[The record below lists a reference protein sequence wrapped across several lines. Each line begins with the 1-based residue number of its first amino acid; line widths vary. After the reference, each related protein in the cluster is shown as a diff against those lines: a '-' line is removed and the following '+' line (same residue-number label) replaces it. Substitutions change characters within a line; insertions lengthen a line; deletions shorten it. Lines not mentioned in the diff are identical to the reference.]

1 MPGRFEDRRADVDA
15 VRELRA
21 QVAARL
27 DPRGPGDDHRVA
39 RPAQVTRH
47 LLAPLERRVAGPRP
61 GGRDVRCRVVV
72 APGVDAAVAVDQL
85 ELLLGV
91 DVDAVEERH
100 LVERARRR
108 PLEAGAVVAPDVEDQ
123 RVVEVAHLLDL
134 VEQAA
139 DVPVGV
145 VHEPGVDLHLPRVEL
160 LRGVV
165 ERVPRVEEIGPLGEH
180 RVLRDDPELLLPLED
195 LLADRVPALVELAL
209 VLVGPLLRDVVRRV
223 GAAGRVVEEP
233 RLLGILRADRVQP
246 LDGLVREV
254 VREVVRL
261 AVGALG
267 HADVRVV
274 LREERI
280 PLARGAAEEAP
291 EVVEAPVLRPVLER
305 ARGALLPVRR
315 HVPLAEPAGDVAVLL
330 EDARNGGAALRHGAR
345 VAGERAGELRDRAH
359 ADAMLVAPREHRRPG
374 RRAQRDHVE
383 PVVGEAHLPDAG
395 QVRRGDR
402 ARRTCRAA
410 RNRRRRSG

>member
-1 MPGRFEDRRADVDA
+1 MSMQCVNCERRSPPA
-15 VRELRA
+15 LI
-21 QVAARL
+21 L
-27 DPRGPGDDHRVA
+27 RGPGDDHRVA
-39 RPAQVTRH
+39 RSAEMAGH
-47 LLAPLERRVAGPRP
+47 LLAPLERRVAGPGP
-61 GGRDVRCRVVV
+61 GGGDVRCRVVV
-72 APGVDAAVAVDQL
+72 APGVDAAVLVDQL
-85 ELLLGV
+85 ELLLGL
-91 DVDAVEERH
+91 DVDAVQERH

-123 RVVEVAHLLDL
+123 RVVEVAHLLDC
-134 VEQAA
+134 VEEAA

-145 VHEPGVDLHLPRVEL
+145 VHEAGVDLHLPRVEL
-160 LRGVV
+160 LRRVV
-165 ERVPRVEEIGPLGEH
+165 ERVPGVEQVGPLGQH
-180 RVLRDDPELLLPLED
+180 RVLRDHAELLLPLED

-209 VLVGPLLRDVVRRV
+209 VLVGPLLRDVMRRV

-233 RLLGILRADRVQP
+233 RLLGILRPDRVQP
-246 LDGLVREV
+246 LDRLVGEV

-261 AVGALG
+261 AVCALG

-274 LREERI
+274 LRDERI

-305 ARGALLPVRR
+305 ARSALLAVGG
-315 HVPLAEPAGDVAVLL
+315 HVPLAEPAGHVAVLL
-330 EDARNGGAALRHGAR
+330 EDARHGGAALRHGTR

-359 ADAMLVAPREHRRPG
+359 ADAMLVASRERCRPG
-374 RRAQRDHVE
+374 RRAERDHVE

-395 QVRRGDR
+395 QVRSRDR

-410 RNRRRRSG
+410 RTRRRRSG